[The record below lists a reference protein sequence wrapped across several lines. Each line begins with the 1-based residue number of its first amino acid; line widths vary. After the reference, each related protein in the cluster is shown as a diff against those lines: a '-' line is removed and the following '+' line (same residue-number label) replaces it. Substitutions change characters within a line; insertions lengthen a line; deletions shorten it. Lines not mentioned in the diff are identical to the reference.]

1 MFASLNEVYG
11 DDFVKKYEDRN
22 VSHSDFTKVKF
33 DKDPMPLF
41 LKNKGYN
48 QEQCYGIKSY
58 NASSMQN
65 MSQNNMGVNRPC
77 ENNRIEPQN
86 TRSDLQSYVHEKR
99 FLSPEDYEKKKQLM
113 DKLQF
118 LENELKRYRSSTQ
131 VQPQEPVQRP
141 PQQIIQ
147 KQENNNIQ
155 ESFSNRNIMPT
166 TTTSNTQN
174 ELVDLLILVVIGFL
188 LIYVF
193 DTIFKYGKIIGA
205 RKKIN

>member
-48 QEQCYGIKSY
+48 QEQCYGLRSF
-58 NASSMQN
+58 NSSGVNNQN
-65 MSQNNMGVNRPC
+65 MSNNVSMNRC
-77 ENNRIEPQN
+77 ENRIEPQN

-99 FLSPEDYEKKKQLM
+99 FLSPEDYERKKQLM

-118 LENELKRYRSSTQ
+118 LENELKRYRRPNDNL
-131 VQPQEPVQRP
+131 QP
-141 PQQIIQ
+141 
-147 KQENNNIQ
+147 
-155 ESFSNRNIMPT
+155 
-166 TTTSNTQN
+166 
-174 ELVDLLILVVIGFL
+174 
-188 LIYVF
+188 
-193 DTIFKYGKIIGA
+193 
-205 RKKIN
+205 